1 MTVRDTGSEK
11 RVYGVNDMRRTQGKV
26 RVTVSLPAAVAR
38 QLDDQRR
45 GLDLNRSEAVEE
57 AVTGWV
63 HRRIEADQDR
73 ATGLSGRLEEQRIA
87 LERQVRLSAQ
97 EVLEALKYQFSA
109 LAVFSDEELERRAEA
124 ALRRRERGR

>member
-1 MTVRDTGSEK
+1 
-11 RVYGVNDMRRTQGKV
+11 MRRTQGKV

-57 AVTGWV
+57 AVAGWV
-63 HRRIEADQDR
+63 QRRIEADQHR
-73 ATGLSGRLEEQRIA
+73 ATGLPGRLEEQRLA
-87 LERQVRLSAQ
+87 LERQVRLSVQ

-109 LAVFSDEELERRAEA
+109 LAGFSDEELERRAEA
-124 ALRRRERGR
+124 ALRRREQGR